1 MLQGVQRKSIFLF
14 TNITGGG
21 NLFVRRGMLVQLASM
36 IPQVS
41 GQLDYSSSTF
51 KLTLAMFLDASMNSY
66 FTRPTCLKTLI
77 MPQIQ
82 NLLGLMQEEMA

>member
-1 MLQGVQRKSIFLF
+1 MLQEVQRKSIFGS
-14 TNITGGG
+14 TNNAVGG
-21 NLFVRRGMLVQLASM
+21 NGFVLRGMLVQLASM

-66 FTRPTCLKTLI
+66 STRPTCLKTLI

-82 NLLGLMQEEMA
+82 N